1 MESSACLAP
10 RGRAPVLRETRE
22 ECLDERGAQSTNE
35 RIRDAA
41 WTRGRNVCGAARA
54 AASEPFGRESWRQPN
69 RVGQWCRDSGR
80 VSEKFANGLETT
92 GAIRWHFH
100 FPSGFSPQW
109 ATGRRLLPEQY

>member
-10 RGRAPVLRETRE
+10 RGRAPVLRETSG

-54 AASEPFGRESWRQPN
+54 AASEPFARESWRQPN

-92 GAIRWHFH
+92 GAIRWHLH
-100 FPSGFSPQW
+100 FRPEFSPQP
-109 ATGRRLLPEQY
+109 ATERSPHPELY